1 MSIIKSISVG
11 HGDMFYIY
19 HNSDNFTII
28 DCNLIADDKIIRIN
42 ELKSLAKLK
51 GNTRFIST
59 SPDLDHIRGIKKLD
73 EEMGINN
80 FYVVKNN
87 AQKNSENEDFQKYRE
102 LHDST
107 KSFYISKGVSRKWM
121 NIGDDVRGS
130 SGISILWPI
139 LNNDFF
145 KAALE
150 NAENGNSPNNISPI
164 FRYALNDGATV
175 IWMGD
180 LETPFMDSII
190 QDITIPPTDIL
201 IAPHHGRKSGKVSQ
215 KFLDEINP
223 KVIIVGEASSDDIDY
238 YAGYNTITQNRAQD
252 ITMECIEGKVHFYSS
267 NTSYSVKFL
276 KDEKIENLSLGSYI
290 GTLNLQKT

>member
-1 MSIIKSISVG
+1 MSIVKSISVG

-19 HNSDNFTII
+19 HNSDNFTMI
-28 DCNLIADDKIIRIN
+28 DCNLIADDKIVRIN
-42 ELKSLAKLK
+42 ELKSLANDK
-51 GNTRFIST
+51 GIKRFIST

-73 EEMGINN
+73 EEMGIEN
-80 FYVVKNN
+80 FYVVKND

-102 LHDST
+102 LHDSQ
-107 KSFYISKGVSRKWM
+107 KAFYISEGVSRKWM

-139 LNNDFF
+139 LNNEFF

-150 NAENGNSPNNISPI
+150 NAENGYSPNNISPI
-164 FRYALNDGATV
+164 FRYSLNGGASV

-180 LETPFMDSII
+180 LETPFMDSIT
-190 QDITIPPTDIL
+190 QDIDIPATDIL

-238 YAGYNTITQNRAQD
+238 YAGYSTITQNRARD

-267 NTSYSVKFL
+267 STSYSVNFL
-276 KDEKIENLSLGSYI
+276 DDEKVSNEALGTYI
-290 GTLNLQKT
+290 GTLNL

>member
-11 HGDMFYIY
+11 HGDMFYID
-19 HNSDNFTII
+19 HNSDNFTMI
-28 DCNLIADDKIIRIN
+28 DCNLIEDDKIVRIN
-42 ELKSLAKLK
+42 ELKSVSKDK
-51 GNTRFIST
+51 GIKRFIST
-59 SPDLDHIRGIKKLD
+59 SPDFDHIRGIKKLD
-73 EEMGINN
+73 EDIGIEN
-80 FYVVKNN
+80 FYVVKND

-102 LHDST
+102 LHDSS
-107 KSFYISKGVSRKWM
+107 KAFFISQGVSRKWM
-121 NIGDDVRGS
+121 NIGDNDRGS

-139 LNNDFF
+139 LNNEFF

-150 NAENGNSPNNISPI
+150 NAAKGHSPNNISPI
-164 FRYALNDGATV
+164 FRYSLENGASV

-190 QDITIPPTDIL
+190 NDIDIPETDIL
-201 IAPHHGRKSGKVSQ
+201 IAPHHGRKSGKVSK

-252 ITMECIEGKVHFYSS
+252 ITMECIQGKVHFYSS
-267 NTSYSVKFL
+267 STSYSVNFL
-276 KDEKIENLSLGSYI
+276 DDEKIRNLSLGSYI
-290 GTLNLQKT
+290 GTLNL

>member
-19 HNSDNFTII
+19 HNSDNFTMI
-28 DCNLIADDKIIRIN
+28 DCNLIEDDKIVRIN
-42 ELKSLAKLK
+42 ELKSVSKDK
-51 GNTRFIST
+51 GIKRFIST

-73 EEMGINN
+73 EEMGIEN
-80 FYVVKNN
+80 FYVVKND

-102 LHDST
+102 LHDSQ
-107 KSFYISKGVSRKWM
+107 KAFYISRGVSRKWM
-121 NIGDDVRGS
+121 NIEDEVRGS

-139 LNNDFF
+139 LNNNFF

-150 NAENGNSPNNISPI
+150 NAAKGNSPNNISPI
-164 FRYALNDGATV
+164 FRYSLNNGVSV

-180 LETPFMDSII
+180 LETPFMDSITR
-190 QDITIPPTDIL
+190 DIDIEQTDIL

-215 KFLDEINP
+215 KFLDEIKP
-223 KVIIVGEASSDDIDY
+223 KVVIVGEASSDDIDY

-252 ITMECIEGKVHFYSS
+252 ITMECLEKKVHFYSS
-267 NTSYSVKFL
+267 STSYSVNFL
-276 KDEKIENLSLGSYI
+276 KDEKIKNLSLGSYI
-290 GTLNLQKT
+290 GTLNL